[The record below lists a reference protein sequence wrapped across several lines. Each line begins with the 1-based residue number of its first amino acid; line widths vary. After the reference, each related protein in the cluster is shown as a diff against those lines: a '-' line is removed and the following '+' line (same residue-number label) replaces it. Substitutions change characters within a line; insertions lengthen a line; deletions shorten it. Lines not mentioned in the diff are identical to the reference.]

1 MNIDTLTIAEARQ
14 IAALFNA
21 GQINVSSAPVSHPY
35 EIGKP
40 YLIRTVSMIDT
51 GRVVEVTAQE
61 IVLEDAAWI
70 ADTGR
75 FSDALKSC
83 NFGEVEPFPD
93 GRVIINRSSVI
104 DACRISEVQR
114 SQK

>member
-1 MNIDTLTIAEARQ
+1 MNIEDITISQARQ

-21 GQINVSSAPVSHPY
+21 GQTNLAVLPVSHPY
-35 EIGKP
+35 EIGKV

-61 IVLEDAAWI
+61 IVLEDACWV

-83 NFGEVEPFPD
+83 NFNETEPFPD

-104 DACRISEVQR
+104 DACKIEKVQR

>member
-1 MNIDTLTIAEARQ
+1 MNIESLTIAEARQ
-14 IAALFNA
+14 IAALFN
-21 GQINVSSAPVSHPY
+21 SATQATCLPVSHPY

-51 GRVVEVTAQE
+51 GRIVEVSATE
-61 IVLEDAAWI
+61 IILEDASWI

-83 NFGEVEPFPD
+83 NFNEVEPFPD

-104 DACRISEVQR
+104 DACKIEKIQR